1 MIVMFATEACMRQ
14 FQRSV
19 QSPGEVRRLLRQL
32 GLAQQVRIRR
42 SYNAAMSS
50 MYFLVEVAEP
60 VGADRRP
67 VHVDDACL
75 DVADARERVVDVSR
89 VNRA

>member
-1 MIVMFATEACMRQ
+1 MFATEACMRQ

-60 VGADRRP
+60 VDADRLAWVRLQLALEP
-67 VHVDDACL
+67 INIALV
-75 DVADARERVVDVSR
+75 
-89 VNRA
+89 